1 MQKGGE
7 NVIVLKPQKG
17 PQEAFLSNKADIVVY
32 GGAAGGGK
40 TYALL
45 LEPLRHIG
53 NPDFGAV
60 IFRRVSTQIS
70 SEGGLWDTALD
81 IYQNIQGTTFKTQP
95 YTVQFPS
102 GAKITFNHLQY
113 EKDVYSYQGA
123 QIPLIG
129 FDELTHFTSKQF
141 WYLLSRNR
149 TTCGVKPYI
158 RATCNPDADSWV
170 RDLISWW
177 IDDNGYPI
185 KERSG
190 VLRYF
195 FRKDGDLI
203 WGDTRKEL
211 MEKYGK
217 QDFEIKSFTFVPSS
231 IYDNQI
237 LLDTNP
243 EYLGSLQALSQ
254 VEQGRL
260 LHGNWNIKPSAG
272 LYFKREQFI
281 RVKTVPDKIVAI
293 WRAWDLAGTE
303 ISAENK
309 NPDKTA
315 GVLIARL
322 SNGKF
327 IVLDVKHAA
336 LNSAGVRELIMRTCE
351 EDRIN
356 WKCNNVHI
364 PQDPGQAGKEQAKS
378 YISMLAGYNVRAM
391 NVTGDKITRAEPFS
405 AQVQSGNVYM
415 LNGDW
420 NETYIRELEG
430 FPDLLHDD
438 LVDASSDAF
447 TECANTSTW
456 GGYFD

>member
-1 MQKGGE
+1 M
-7 NVIVLKPQKG
+7 IVLKPQKG
-17 PQEAFLSNKADIVVY
+17 PQEAFLSNKADIVIY

-53 NPDFGAV
+53 NSDFGAV

-129 FDELTHFTSKQF
+129 FDELTHFTAKQF

-177 IDDNGYPI
+177 LDDEGYPI

-217 QDFEIKSFTFVPSS
+217 QDFEIKSITFVPSS
-231 IYDNQI
+231 IYLI
-237 LLDTNP
+237 NP
-243 EYLGSLQALSQ
+243 
-254 VEQGRL
+254 
-260 LHGNWNIKPSAG
+260 
-272 LYFKREQFI
+272 
-281 RVKTVPDKIVAI
+281 
-293 WRAWDLAGTE
+293 
-303 ISAENK
+303 
-309 NPDKTA
+309 
-315 GVLIARL
+315 
-322 SNGKF
+322 
-327 IVLDVKHAA
+327 
-336 LNSAGVRELIMRTCE
+336 
-351 EDRIN
+351 
-356 WKCNNVHI
+356 
-364 PQDPGQAGKEQAKS
+364 
-378 YISMLAGYNVRAM
+378 
-391 NVTGDKITRAEPFS
+391 
-405 AQVQSGNVYM
+405 
-415 LNGDW
+415 
-420 NETYIRELEG
+420 
-430 FPDLLHDD
+430 
-438 LVDASSDAF
+438 
-447 TECANTSTW
+447 
-456 GGYFD
+456 